1 MRAVVWILK
10 IGPSVVDCDIATLR
24 ICRKSGGGMLSG
36 GDILMELV
44 CTDFANRLIQFV
56 FAWPTSTSVDEEIYF
71 PFMRIC

>member
-1 MRAVVWILK
+1 
-10 IGPSVVDCDIATLR
+10 
-24 ICRKSGGGMLSG
+24 MLSG

-44 CTDFANRLIQFV
+44 CTNFANWLIQFV